1 MTRNKLYTYMLFI
14 LATVAMC
21 CTCSCTRNG
30 GDIGVW
36 FGTWTITEVTA
47 DGTVVPPPA
56 GSYFSA
62 QFQGEIVV
70 LTLTDERH
78 TPALRTYGNWTED
91 GDQMQW
97 LFPEQDMYFMP
108 LPGLTR
114 VNKFAIVEKSGKRVR
129 LQTVSESGVTYVY
142 TLTKLV

>member
-1 MTRNKLYTYMLFI
+1 MKYNKIYTYLLFI
-14 LATVAMC
+14 LASVAMC
-21 CTCSCTRNG
+21 CSCTRNG

-47 DGTVVPPPA
+47 NGTVVPPPT

-78 TPALRTYGNWTED
+78 TPALRTYGNWSED
-91 GDQMQW
+91 DSQMQW

-108 LPGLTR
+108 LPGLAR
-114 VNKFAIVEKSGKRVR
+114 VNKFAIIEKSGKRVR
-129 LQTVSESGVTYVY
+129 LQQVSESGVTYVY